1 MDRGI
6 YKYKCSD
13 CGHEFIGIYMEL
25 NCTAASVPVRCP
37 KCGSLKLSITYAEL
51 QDYVADHFHKTVNV
65 GYVDGDTMSV
75 SVPIK
80 VLGFT
85 KNVSINIIVKG
96 IEGTDLFLSYDGKM
110 GIDLLVSPA
119 ISYAKKLVPEKAGF
133 VEQMP
138 GNIVKLRL
146 GDIDKLQKVFEKVA
160 LKGIRFTPESI
171 EADIALL

>member
-1 MDRGI
+1 MR
-6 YKYKCSD
+6 
-13 CGHEFIGIYMEL
+13 
-25 NCTAASVPVRCP
+25 
-37 KCGSLKLSITYAEL
+37 LSITYAEL
-51 QDYVADHFHKTVNV
+51 QDYVASNFHKTVNLR
-65 GYVDGDTMSV
+65 YVDGATVSV

-85 KNVSINIIVKG
+85 KSISINLIVKK

-119 ISYAKKLVPEKAGF
+119 ISYAKKLVPEKAGW

-146 GDIDKLQKVFEKVA
+146 GDIDKLQKVFEK
-160 LKGIRFTPESI
+160 LKLDNILFEQGNIGIEMS
-171 EADIALL
+171 LVY

>member
-1 MDRGI
+1 M
-6 YKYKCSD
+6 KVL
-13 CGHEFIGIYMEL
+13 IYM
-25 NCTAASVPVRCP
+25 
-37 KCGSLKLSITYAEL
+37 KLSITYAEL
-51 QDYVADHFHKTVNV
+51 QNYVAGHFHKTVNV

-146 GDIDKLQKVFEKVA
+146 GDIDKLQKVFEKVK
-160 LKGIRFTPESI
+160 LNNILFEQEDI
-171 EADIALL
+171 VVEATIL